1 MSEELCSRLAGAGV
15 GDVCGKSL
23 KGELTETSESGTF
36 CLERGLFLVQ
46 MSVVNGFE
54 GTDQREQCQN

>member
-1 MSEELCSRLAGAGV
+1 M
-15 GDVCGKSL
+15 CGKSL